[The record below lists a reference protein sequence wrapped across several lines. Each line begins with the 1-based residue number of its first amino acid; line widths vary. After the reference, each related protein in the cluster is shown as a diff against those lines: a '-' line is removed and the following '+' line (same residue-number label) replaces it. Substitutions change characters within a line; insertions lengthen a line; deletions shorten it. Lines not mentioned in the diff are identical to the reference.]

1 MTHFPDYLKT
11 YPNADTPFP
20 FHIGIHTLDRGFRA
34 HRHDFLELSYV
45 IEGRGSEVVNN
56 VSHDMVPGTFT
67 FVQPYQVHEI
77 FTEPGSTLLLYNCM
91 FSMDLLMDANAQGDG
106 LAELIEPSPLP
117 PYTTFTGTMA
127 ARTRF
132 LIDDMMREYKG
143 NDPWRLTMLQGRL
156 KELLVCFDRE
166 RRKQQPLTAPPP
178 AASKPHASVWPIIH
192 YIHRNYQEDVTLTQL
207 SDRFGMSASRISEVI
222 KEKTGQTFVHFLQ
235 DLRLRHASALLLST
249 DFSVVEVALEV
260 GFGSYKTFAKIF
272 RERKGMAPLAYRK
285 AKRPV

>member
-1 MTHFPDYLKT
+1 MKT
-11 YPNADTPFP
+11 YPNVDSAFP
-20 FHIGIHTLDRGFRA
+20 FHIGIHALQRGFRA

-56 VSHDMVPGTFT
+56 VRHEMVPGTFT
-67 FVQPYQVHEI
+67 FVQPYQVHEL

-91 FSMDLLMDANAQGDG
+91 FSMDLLMDAGGHGDG

-117 PYTTFTGTMA
+117 PYTAFTGA
-127 ARTRF
+127 VAERTRF
-132 LIDDMMREYKG
+132 LIDDMMREYEG
-143 NDPWRLTMLQGRL
+143 NAPWRLTLLQARL

-166 RRKQQPLTAPPP
+166 RRKHQPAD
-178 AASKPHASVWPIIH
+178 AAVASSSKPGASVWPIIH
-192 YIHRNYQEDVTLTQL
+192 HIHRNYQEDVTLTQL

-235 DLRLRHASALLLST
+235 DLRLRHASSLLVST
-249 DFSVVEVALEV
+249 DYSVVEVALEV
-260 GFGSYKTFAKIF
+260 GFGSYKTFAKVF